1 MTVKELIANLQAT
14 EEMDKEV
21 LIDMGGVKYTLEN
34 RLLGYENHVDVIAD
48 EKYKG
53 NVFFNFDNPFS
64 K

>member
-53 NVFFNFDNPFS
+53 NDFFNFDNPFS
-64 K
+64 N